1 MKTKLRL
8 IKPILITLG
17 FLAASAVSL
26 PVQAEICPLVETIVS
41 SNPNSAN
48 FAEYLSPQGPGW
60 HSHYVP
66 IVDLADAKFDSVLAN
81 TYRMDC
87 VYDTPTGYLVL
98 HPVDHQFI
106 NINTV
111 RNNDRW
117 YCNAAQS
124 EIYPNRT
131 EEDCTCTESIDVCG
145 FMLQYPYSAYAPPYV
160 PYAPPYVAPYV
171 PPYAPYVPYSPYA
184 P

>member
-8 IKPILITLG
+8 IKLILTTLG
-17 FLAASAVSL
+17 FLAANAVSMA
-26 PVQAEICPLVETIVS
+26 VQAEICPLVETIVS
-41 SNPNSAN
+41 SNPDSAD

-60 HSHYVP
+60 HSHHVP

-98 HPVDHQFI
+98 HPDDNQI
-106 NINTV
+106 IDITTV
-111 RNNDRW
+111 MDNDKW

-124 EIYPNRT
+124 EVYPNRT
-131 EEDCTCTESIDVCG
+131 EEDCTCNESINVCG
-145 FMLQYPYSAYAPPYV
+145 FTLQAIQYPYSPYASSV
-160 PYAPPYVAPYV
+160 PYSPYQ
-171 PPYAPYVPYSPYA
+171 PYSPYA